1 MRDLVEF
8 LVRALVAD
16 PDAVRVDEIDEGAD
30 GILLEIHVGDDDL
43 GRVIGREGRVANA
56 IRTLAKAA
64 ATVEGVRVMVEI
76 VEED

>member
-8 LVRALVAD
+8 LVRALVSE
-16 PDAVRVDEIDEGAD
+16 PEAVRVDE
-30 GILLEIHVGDDDL
+30 LEENGEIVLEVRVAPDDL

-64 ATVEGVRVMVEI
+64 ATIEGGRVMVEI
-76 VEED
+76 VED